1 VGSNPTRAIM
11 NREQS
16 EESRRELDAYRA
28 YEMARSGS
36 IDLNTIYKSTG
47 GYGHNPPYDPQG
59 IADVHAA
66 ANIAKKKKKEV
77 EG

>member
-1 VGSNPTRAIM
+1 
-11 NREQS
+11 
-16 EESRRELDAYRA
+16 
-28 YEMARSGS
+28 MARSGS

-66 ANIAKKKKKEV
+66 ANIAKKKKKKLRGKEK
-77 EG
+77 